1 MYYTIYKEKKTLE
14 KERKEKD
21 ERKENTNKRGNYFAL
36 YSNQ

>member
-14 KERKEKD
+14 KERKEKN
-21 ERKENTNKRGNYFAL
+21 ERKKNTNKRGNYFAL